1 MGAVR
6 IDRVVVCAALGPV
19 RPAAARA
26 ALDRGPA
33 VHEAQRGA
41 RSRFA
46 DGLVDNIVTGLSRFP
61 ELFVVA
67 SSSSFAYKGQ
77 HPDLRQVGREL
88 GVRYVLE
95 GSIGREAG
103 RLRLHAQ
110 LIDAT
115 TGYHVWAERYDR
127 EWTDFFAV
135 QDELTERIVGS
146 LGGSDSAIAAAD
158 QERARHKPTASLDAY
173 DFALR
178 AIDYYDQYTKESNLQ
193 ARAAALQAI
202 AIDPHFALAHAY
214 VGWTYMAEFWW
225 SWSDDPAQSAAKAL
239 EWAQKAVAA
248 DPQEYNAH
256 WVLGDA
262 YQARGEPQRALA
274 A

>member
-1 MGAVR
+1 
-6 IDRVVVCAALGPV
+6 
-19 RPAAARA
+19 
-26 ALDRGPA
+26 
-33 VHEAQRGA
+33 
-41 RSRFA
+41 
-46 DGLVDNIVTGLSRFP
+46 
-61 ELFVVA
+61 
-67 SSSSFAYKGQ
+67 
-77 HPDLRQVGREL
+77 
-88 GVRYVLE
+88 
-95 GSIGREAG
+95 
-103 RLRLHAQ
+103 
-110 LIDAT
+110 
-115 TGYHVWAERYDR
+115 
-127 EWTDFFAV
+127 
-135 QDELTERIVGS
+135 
-146 LGGSDSAIAAAD
+146 
-158 QERARHKPTASLDAY
+158 
-173 DFALR
+173 LR

-274 A
+274 AYETALSLNPNDPELLQDYGASLLPLAGRAGDGIAFVEKAMRLNPRHPERYFGNLALNLYLVAATATQSAWSGG